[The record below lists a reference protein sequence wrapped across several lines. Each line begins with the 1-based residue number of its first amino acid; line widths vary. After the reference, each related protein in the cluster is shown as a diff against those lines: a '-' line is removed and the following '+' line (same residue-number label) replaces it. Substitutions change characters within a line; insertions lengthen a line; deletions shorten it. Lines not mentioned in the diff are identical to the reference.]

1 MHAVLSSRG
10 LSSHKEEM
18 FMRETDLDEGAAR
31 NDRPM
36 ESVHRSPRRRVLLG
50 VRDLV
55 FHQEVLDHLER
66 DARLEVVA
74 AVRWPGALIQG
85 MADLAPDATVAC
97 PAMARETRHPAVG
110 PTANLM
116 VVAEEM
122 TVPVLRDAIEA
133 GARGVFAW
141 PEERGELAEELAS
154 IGARSTEGT
163 PPRGRVIAVYGARGG
178 SGTTFVATQLAA
190 SFADA
195 GLRCVLVDFDSMF
208 ADVTIALGV
217 DRQERTI
224 AALIPVA
231 GELGPDHLDDALF
244 KHDRGF
250 SVLLAPAEAASDT
263 PPPQGLYTGATAL
276 LAAAFE
282 VVVLHVP
289 RGIDGLIRAAV
300 GMADEILFVV
310 APDVFSLHA
319 ARRAALA
326 LDLEAQPD
334 RCRVILNPAIRHQ
347 IGRSEIERVLGI
359 PPFGAV
365 RFDPAVPRAQARSRL
380 LSPRA
385 GRAAKDLRILAG
397 RLVSERDGAP
407 SELPPLNG
415 SRS

>member
-1 MHAVLSSRG
+1 
-10 LSSHKEEM
+10 
-18 FMRETDLDEGAAR
+18 MRETDVDEAVAPNNRRG
-31 NDRPM
+31 
-36 ESVHRSPRRRVLLG
+36 ETIHRSPRRRVLLG
-50 VRDLV
+50 IRDLV

-74 AVRWPGALIQG
+74 AVTWPGALIQG
-85 MADLAPDATVAC
+85 MADLAPDVTVAC
-97 PAMARETRHPAVG
+97 PSMARETRHPAVG
-110 PTANLM
+110 PTPNLM

-154 IGARSTEGT
+154 IGTQSIEGT

-195 GLRCVLVDFDSMF
+195 GRRCVLVDFDSMF
-208 ADVTIALGV
+208 ADVTIALGL

-231 GELGPDHLDDALF
+231 EELGPDHLDDALF
-244 KHDRGF
+244 KHARGF
-250 SVLLAPAEAASDT
+250 SVLLAPTEAASDM

-276 LAAAFE
+276 LAGAFE

-289 RGIDGLIRAAV
+289 RGIDGLIRAGL
-300 GMADEILFVV
+300 GMADEVVFIV
-310 APDVFSLHA
+310 APDAFSLHA
-319 ARRAALA
+319 ARRATIA

-347 IGRSEIERVLGI
+347 IGRGEIERVLGI

-365 RFDPAVPRAQARSRL
+365 RFDPGVPRAQARSRL
-380 LSPRA
+380 LSRRA
-385 GRAAKDLRILAG
+385 GRAAKDIRILAG

-407 SELPPLNG
+407 SELPSLDGN
-415 SRS
+415 RS